1 MGGHGSSKWTSSPQV
16 AHLNVSGLEGPSRVR
31 PLEWLW
37 EHLVE
42 VLDERQQ
49 FRAEFIHRRE
59 TAATDDLAHN
69 HPEHDLDLIE
79 PRTVLGRVHEAD
91 AAWRRPRPCSTHD
104 AGLPG
109 RKSSSVRC
117 MAPTPRCTPRRI
129 RRRAGRW
136 TPATTCTP

>member
-31 PLEWLW
+31 PLEGLG
-37 EHLVE
+37 EHLVA

-49 FRAEFIHRRE
+49 FRAEIVHRRE

-79 PRTVLGRVHEAD
+79 PRAVFGRVMALRKNKRGDFSEQWARELH
-91 AAWRRPRPCSTHD
+91 
-104 AGLPG
+104 GLH
-109 RKSSSVRC
+109 V
-117 MAPTPRCTPRRI
+117 
-129 RRRAGRW
+129 
-136 TPATTCTP
+136 